1 MREDGRRPGL
11 KTETEKDAFSFEKA
25 EIWVTGRHSTGKI
38 LEVIDQG
45 MGFGLSVCFY

>member
-11 KTETEKDAFSFEKA
+11 KTETEQDAFSFEKA
-25 EIWVTGRHSTGKI
+25 EIRVTGRHSTGEI